1 MKFAKNQLSNL
12 NITNLTK
19 SQERSFLLKNQIFQ
33 VSKSV
38 IVIPLLNP
46 TNNIHSRLLNPT
58 ELELETSR
66 KLTAFMDHNRLLNP
80 TEIKFRISRKLK
92 AFMELQD
99 TLQIT
104 FHLMNLNFHTKL
116 RS

>member
-1 MKFAKNQLSNL
+1 M
-12 NITNLTK
+12 
-19 SQERSFLLKNQIFQ
+19 
-33 VSKSV
+33 
-38 IVIPLLNP
+38 
-46 TNNIHSRLLNPT
+46 LNPT

-104 FHLMNLNFHTKL
+104 FHLMNLNFHTNL
-116 RS
+116 RSLIKRKLLLVLLKKLVTNVCQEIKLSK